1 MTGVRAQTHLP
12 ALAVAL
18 LLLTTV
24 AGLGIAL
31 AEGAFASADRQ
42 PGERR
47 VAVAFSDRLVS
58 ADGALTRRA
67 NVLNGTAVRALTVE
81 RLRDRYPVV
90 GDRAVRVRLDD
101 RTLVESG
108 SPTGGTS
115 IRRIVLV
122 ADRQSR
128 SYEPVFDGTDATT
141 LPRRSDTV
149 RLRIDPPNGTA
160 VETVRAN
167 DRIVLR
173 NTSGLRGTF
182 AVDTSQFETTRLR
195 FGANRTLSRGDVR
208 VTYYPME
215 TTKAIL
221 AVTVDA

>member
-1 MTGVRAQTHLP
+1 MGARAQTHLP

-31 AEGAFASADRQ
+31 AEGAFAGAERQ

-47 VAVAFSDRLVS
+47 VAVALSDRLVS
-58 ADGALTRRA
+58 ADGSLTRRA
-67 NVLNGTAVRALTVE
+67 NVLNETAVRALTVE

-90 GDRAVRVRLDD
+90 GDRAVRVRLDG
-101 RTLVESG
+101 RSLVSAG
-108 SPTGGTS
+108 STTGGTT

-122 ADRQSR
+122 GDRQSR
-128 SYEPVFDGTDATT
+128 SYEPGFDGTDATT
-141 LPRRSDTV
+141 LPRRTDTV
-149 RLRIDPPNGTA
+149 RLRIDPPNRTA

-167 DRIVLR
+167 GRVVLH
-173 NTSGLRGTF
+173 NASGLHGTF
-182 AVDTSQFETTRLR
+182 TVDASRFETTRLR
-195 FGANRTLSRGDVR
+195 FAANRTLGRGDVR
-208 VTYYPME
+208 VTYFPLE

-221 AVTVDA
+221 EVTVGA